1 MKKMNRILIIEDEDM
16 TAKTV
21 KKALELNG
29 MAAEIAEDGQ
39 RGIQMIKEKDY
50 DLILLDLKMPK
61 VSGENVLR
69 VIREVQ
75 PYVFVIVYTNFRE
88 FTDIKALVNIGI
100 DGYVNKGADAD
111 LQSLV
116 DMIKEKLQ
124 PFSME
129 QAQKIIETADIGREG

>member
-1 MKKMNRILIIEDEDM
+1 MNRILIIEDEDM

-29 MAAEIAEDGQ
+29 MAAEIGQ

>member
-1 MKKMNRILIIEDEDM
+1 MNRILIIEDEDM

-88 FTDIKALVNIGI
+88 FTDIKVLVNIGI

>member
-1 MKKMNRILIIEDEDM
+1 MNRILIIEDEDM

>member
-1 MKKMNRILIIEDEDM
+1 MNRILIIEDEDM

-129 QAQKIIETADIGREG
+129 QAQKIIETADIGRVG